1 MSHLPT
7 QDASVPPMEAALPV
21 LIVSGLNTGE
31 STDLIQEPIGDS
43 SAASAG
49 DNEPATE
56 IDGVKAGMSP
66 VDDAAVTTMTT
77 VVDANPANLV
87 EEPSR
92 ETASNVDTVTQ
103 SSATKS
109 DESATADVVAE
120 LSNADANLVE
130 EPIADATSNVD
141 VVAQEPSAV
150 AVAELSNADANLV
163 EEPTADATSNVDA
176 VAQEPSAVAVAEL
189 SNANANLVEEPRA
202 DATSN
207 VDAVAQEPSA
217 VAVAELS
224 NADANLVEEPRADAT
239 SKVDAV
245 AQEPSAVAV
254 AELSNADANLVEEPR
269 ADATSNADAVAQE
282 PSAVA
287 VAELSNANAN
297 TIAVGPAKGDVPSK
311 EDEAVTETVPAD
323 NQDSAKIGEIPVD
336 YQGSTIAEA
345 KEEHPTDKVESAV
358 SKVREL
364 TLFKSFSCS
373 RQKTFHNSG
382 LFPVA
387 ITLDN
392 NNHFLKP
399 QAYIFE

>member
-130 EPIADATSNVD
+130 EPIADAASNV
-141 VVAQEPSAV
+141 
-150 AVAELSNADANLV
+150 
-163 EEPTADATSNVDA
+163 
-176 VAQEPSAVAVAEL
+176 
-189 SNANANLVEEPRA
+189 
-202 DATSN
+202 
-207 VDAVAQEPSA
+207 
-217 VAVAELS
+217 
-224 NADANLVEEPRADAT
+224 
-239 SKVDAV
+239 
-245 AQEPSAVAV
+245 
-254 AELSNADANLVEEPR
+254 
-269 ADATSNADAVAQE
+269 DAVAQE

-345 KEEHPTDKVESAV
+345 KEQHPTYKVESAV

-387 ITLDN
+387 ITHDN